1 MIAHQDFVPKM
12 KTAGGLLR
20 EAEFESLDAA
30 VEAANEWIKQNSV
43 KVVTIETVVLP
54 NIHAP
59 DISGKDQEGTR
70 DADLSTMSGWASWHQ
85 FVRVW
90 YEH

>member
-1 MIAHQDFVPKM
+1 MIAYQDFVPKR
-12 KTAGGLLR
+12 KTAGSLLR
-20 EAEFESLDAA
+20 KAEFESFDAA

-59 DISGKDQEGTR
+59 DLYGVQEGTR
-70 DADLSTMSGWASWHQ
+70 DADLLTMSGWAGWHQ